1 MKLPSTEP
9 NDDSAGLWA
18 LQLELIAMAEA
29 LFCPRDPSYQLYQPQ
44 FYEDGPNL
52 RFSID
57 QQGVWAELSY
67 NGRFYWPTV
76 VCEMAHETVHLLD
89 TVVRGEAN
97 NLEEGVAVVFS
108 LIAQRRYGVGLQM
121 PSKSSY
127 V

>member
-1 MKLPSTEP
+1 MDSIVMNLPSTEP
-9 NDDSAGLWA
+9 IDDSAGLWA

-44 FYEDGPNL
+44 FYEDGLNL

-89 TVVRGEAN
+89 PVVRGERK
-97 NLEEGVAVVFS
+97 LS
-108 LIAQRRYGVGLQM
+108 
-121 PSKSSY
+121 
-127 V
+127 